1 MTYKGYEKYVPVKN
15 KIKLMEKALEKLN
28 KKLKAKKDFKNEN
41 K

>member
-1 MTYKGYEKYVPVKN
+1 MTYSGYEKYVPVKN
-15 KIKLMEKALEKLN
+15 KIKKMEKALEELN